1 MRSIW
6 IRALRRFTWANG
18 SGTSET
24 ATASPSEATDSS
36 NWRARR
42 TPETISKC
50 RQLIFRYEGEWH
62 NNKKHGYGVTTF
74 RDGTKEE
81 GKYKYNVL
89 ITSQKKKHL
98 FLIRSAKFRE
108 RIEAGVSSSQRAS
121 KYALQKADIAVSRTA
136 TARGKAEMADSV
148 ADHARV
154 DSEIAVATAREFAP
168 DFKPNVLDRLDRI
181 SFRERFR
188 APSAEPAPSHHRP
201 PLEHSAT
208 VGASPSHTT
217 IQASVEST
225 PQKQSSFQQGP
236 IRRTSMLQK
245 QASVD
250 YPAGSPPN
258 MSDSGMVGGTQSQMA
273 QVMSPSNQSSGYN
286 SGPMMNSGPPQQ
298 RMYDQQYQPQSQMSQ
313 QQQQH
318 QMPQYQHSYN
328 DPSMPNQ
335 NFSNYMN
342 QTPTQGQGQYMDQ
355 YGNSLPPNQHSFN
368 NTQSNFYGQTQMPNP
383 QMYSPGSSA
392 YSPSPYTNQSSQSYP
407 NYNLASNTNQMSQGY
422 NQQPNQMQ
430 SQQQKMYDDQ
440 LRQQQSPMQDQ
451 QQQQQ
456 NQEGAGSSNLR
467 RNSRQ
472 VNENCRPPQLGTFAQ
487 TSIDHFDHYKRP
499 PSRDSSVDRYARA
512 ASRLSGSRQPSIDRT
527 GGNTNAQPVETPL
540 DRGVRAGSAFRS
552 IGATAPAPTTSAGN
566 GSVMTG
572 MGALQRS
579 NTPSMATQP
588 VYSSPNQPFEDV
600 LLRQR
605 TLGQDIIPS
614 PREPKRTE
622 SLYLPPKPAPAA
634 NVGAAAKG
642 KLKVSKVFQV
652 GHTSFGFRGE

>member
-6 IRALRRFTWANG
+6 IRTSRRFTWANG
-18 SGTSET
+18 SGTNAT
-24 ATASPSEATDSS
+24 ATASQSGATDSS
-36 NWRARR
+36 NWRAQR
-42 TPETISKC
+42 TRETISKC
-50 RQLIFRYEGEWH
+50 RLIFRYEGEWH

-168 DFKPNVLDRLDRI
+168 DFKPNVLERLERI
-181 SFRERFR
+181 SYRERFR
-188 APSAEPAPSHHRP
+188 APSAEPIHRP
-201 PLEHSAT
+201 PLQHAAT
-208 VGASPSHTT
+208 VGASPS
-217 IQASVEST
+217 QLT
-225 PQKQSSFQQGP
+225 PQKNPPFQQGP
-236 IRRTSMLQK
+236 VRRTSMLKK
-245 QASVD
+245 QPSVD
-250 YPAGSPPN
+250 YPSGSPPSN
-258 MSDSGMVGGTQSQMA
+258 MSDSGMVGGMQSQMA
-273 QVMSPSNQSSGYN
+273 QVMSPSSQPSGYN

-298 RMYDQQYQPQSQMSQ
+298 QMYDQQYQPHSQMSQ
-313 QQQQH
+313 QQQQQHH
-318 QMPQYQHSYN
+318 QTPQYHPSYN

-335 NFSNYMN
+335 NFSNYVN

-383 QMYSPGSSA
+383 KMYSPGSSAGA
-392 YSPSPYTNQSSQSYP
+392 YSPSPYTNQPSQSYP

-422 NQQPNQMQ
+422 NQQPNQSQ
-430 SQQQKMYDDQ
+430 SQQQNIYDDRS
-440 LRQQQSPMQDQ
+440 RQQQSPTQDQ

-456 NQEGAGSSNLR
+456 SQEGPGSSNLR

-472 VNENCRPPQLGTFAQ
+472 VNENCRPPPLGTFAQ
-487 TSIDHFDHYKRP
+487 TSIDHFAHYEQP

-527 GGNTNAQPVETPL
+527 GGSANAQPVETPL

-552 IGATAPAPTTSAGN
+552 IGANAPAPATSAGN

-572 MGALQRS
+572 MGAMPRS

-642 KLKVSKVFQV
+642 KLKVSKVFQAGRTEV
-652 GHTSFGFRGE
+652 GFRGK